1 MLRENGRHG
10 QPSWIFKIFI
20 RNYSSRDMGLPTL
33 KVSWTSYE
41 RFSSYRSNNFVAR
54 RIIITRGNGIF
65 LRAKM
70 KSYNATWIVDMISI
84 VQIITWRW
92 LCNVIMSI
100 VAACSILLSRLC
112 QGQYVTSVWPWDQSD
127 WFYRDRNIR
136 KPHCSILYGFIVNF
150 TLNVTERSNSDLR
163 VTLTQKLTL
172 PLWPP
177 SQQTPIRQVILLYN
191 E

>member
-1 MLRENGRHG
+1 
-10 QPSWIFKIFI
+10 
-20 RNYSSRDMGLPTL
+20 MGLPTL

-41 RFSSYRSNNFVAR
+41 RFSSYRSNNFVAKRRRRRRRR
-54 RIIITRGNGIF
+54 RIILTKTIIIQLYVVWLTRGNGIF

-100 VAACSILLSRLC
+100 VAACSILLSRSC

-136 KPHCSILYGFIVNF
+136 KPHGSILYGFIINF
-150 TLNVTERSNSDLR
+150 TLNFTERSNSDLR

-177 SQQTPIRQVILLYN
+177 SQQTPISQVILLYN